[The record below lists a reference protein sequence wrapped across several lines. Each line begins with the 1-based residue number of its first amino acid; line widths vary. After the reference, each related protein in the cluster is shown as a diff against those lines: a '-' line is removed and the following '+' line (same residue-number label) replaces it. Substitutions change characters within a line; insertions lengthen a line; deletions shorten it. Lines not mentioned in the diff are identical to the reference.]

1 MPRPSNGR
9 APSTLAYS
17 RPSWARS
24 PSHRPCAKP
33 PCASPLAAGTGC
45 FLLPCSAPTWLPSWA
60 RKGPNHL
67 VMLLAS
73 FHTHQQTSSNLACTA
88 SSTNTVSRDPIL
100 LPHYLLPSQA
110 GSGLFSL
117 LIVAHS
123 CFPRFIS
130 IPQAG
135 SGLFSQA
142 NKSVVRPPIS
152 IFQSLKREAASLA
165 IVYAI
170 PAPLASIISIPQAGS
185 GLFSL

>member
-60 RKGPNHL
+60 RKGPKHL
-67 VMLLAS
+67 GMLLAS
-73 FHTHQQTSSNLACTA
+73 FQTHQHTSSNLAFTA

-100 LPHYLLPSQA
+100 LPHYLLPSLPRGAA
-110 GSGLFSL
+110 GAFTG
-117 LIVAHS
+117 
-123 CFPRFIS
+123 
-130 IPQAG
+130 QGAG
-135 SGLFSQA
+135 
-142 NKSVVRPPIS
+142 
-152 IFQSLKREAASLA
+152 ASST
-165 IVYAI
+165 
-170 PAPLASIISIPQAGS
+170 PAPG
-185 GLFSL
+185 GD